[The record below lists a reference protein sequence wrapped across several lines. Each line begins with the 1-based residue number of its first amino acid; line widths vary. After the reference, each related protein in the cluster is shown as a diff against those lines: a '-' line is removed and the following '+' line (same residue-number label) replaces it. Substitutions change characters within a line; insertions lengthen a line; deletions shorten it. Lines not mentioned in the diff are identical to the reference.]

1 MITKE
6 SYGTLNGKAVSL
18 YTLDNGC
25 GLVAK
30 ISDCGGIITHLIA
43 NGTDVVLGRNNID
56 EFMQYSGYYGA
67 LIGRNSNR
75 IANSEFT
82 LNGKKYSL
90 YANNGK
96 NNLHGGKIGFDK
108 KVWDAEMVDADEP
121 ALVLTLKSPD
131 GDEGFPG
138 NADVKVTYTLTKEN
152 SIVLHYEATCD
163 ADTVMNMTNH
173 TYFNLNGHDSGTT
186 DTHTIQMDSD
196 FYTPNNSE
204 CMPTGEILSVDGSI
218 FDLRQ
223 PVKFADIFSS
233 DDEQVKMFGGFD
245 HNFCLRG
252 TGFRKV
258 STLNGDK
265 TGITMDTYTDQPG
278 VQIYCGN
285 AINEDEVCK
294 GGVKYNVHQA
304 VCLETQVF
312 PNALENSHF
321 PTAVLKCGEK
331 YDTVT
336 EYKFS
341 W

>member
-6 SYGTLNGKAVSL
+6 SYGTLNGEAVSL

-56 EFMQYSGYYGA
+56 EYMANSGYYGA

-108 KVWDAEMVDADEP
+108 KVWAAEMVDSENP
-121 ALVLTLKSPD
+121 SLVLTLKSPD

-138 NADVKVTYTLTKEN
+138 NADVKVTYTVTKEN
-152 SIVLHYEATCD
+152 SIILHYEATCD

-173 TYFNLNGHDSGTT
+173 TYFNLNGHDSGTI
-186 DTHTIQMDSD
+186 DSHTIQMDSD
-196 FYTPNNSE
+196 FYTPNNPE
-204 CMPTGEILSVDGSI
+204 CMPTGEVLSVDGTI
-218 FDLRQ
+218 FDLRK
-223 PVKFADIFSS
+223 PVKFADIFAS
-233 DDEQVKMFGGFD
+233 DDEQIKMFDGFD

-252 TGFRKV
+252 TGFRKI
-258 STLNGDK
+258 STLKGDK
-265 TGITMDTYTDQPG
+265 TGISMDTYTDQPG

-285 AINEDEVCK
+285 SIVEDVVCK
-294 GGVKYNVHQA
+294 NGVQYKIHQA

-331 YDTVT
+331 YDTTT